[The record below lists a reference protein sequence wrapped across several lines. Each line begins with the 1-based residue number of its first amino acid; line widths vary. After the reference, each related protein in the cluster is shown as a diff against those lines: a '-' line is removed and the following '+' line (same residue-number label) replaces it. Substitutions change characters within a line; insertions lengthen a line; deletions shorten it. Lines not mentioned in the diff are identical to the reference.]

1 MKIKENYG
9 GVGGFSFFAIS
20 HIIVANFYLR
30 FLAYK
35 NNLIAI
41 LMKYILLSSIL
52 VIVIVVIFSKYCNFK
67 YFYFYWHGHPNNTN
81 STTVSSDDDGSSR
94 KPYEIFGT
102 HYSPLIDECKQRFC
116 VKKIT

>member
-1 MKIKENYG
+1 M
-9 GVGGFSFFAIS
+9 VVWAVSLFSR
-20 HIIVANFYLR
+20 HILLLPIFICDFWLT
-30 FLAYK
+30 
-35 NNLIAI
+35 IAI